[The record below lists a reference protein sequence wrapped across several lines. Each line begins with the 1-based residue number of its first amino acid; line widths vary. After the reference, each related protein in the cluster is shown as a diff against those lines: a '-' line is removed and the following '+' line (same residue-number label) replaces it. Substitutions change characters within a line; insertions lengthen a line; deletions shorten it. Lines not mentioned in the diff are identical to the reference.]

1 MEAGNREQ
9 KRPCPVQVSPAC
21 VSRAAAKLTALIGG
35 FSVRPASEAS
45 LTAPSWDGEPQCGA
59 HGGRS
64 G

>member
-9 KRPCPVQVSPAC
+9 KTLSGPGEPAC

-45 LTAPSWDGEPQCGA
+45 LTAPSWDGEPQCGT